1 MDALRVRR
9 TGGFLGAVTE
19 GVLDLSAD
27 DPTSARAREL
37 LEQVDPAGLQ
47 HSGPQPD
54 RYRYDVEG
62 PGLHVEVHEQDL
74 TPALAELVDLV
85 LDEG

>member
-19 GVLDLSAD
+19 GVVDLGAD
-27 DPTSARAREL
+27 DPASARAREL
-37 LEQVDPAGLQ
+37 FGQVDPAALQ

-54 RYRYDVEG
+54 RYRYAVDG
-62 PGLHVEVHEQDL
+62 PDLHVEVQEQDL

>member
-1 MDALRVRR
+1 VASLRVRR

-19 GVLDLSAD
+19 GILDLATD
-27 DPTSARAREL
+27 DPGSARARAL
-37 LEQVDPAGLQ
+37 LEQVDPAAVH
-47 HSGPQPD
+47 HSEPQPD
-54 RYRYDVEG
+54 RYRYVVDG
-62 PGLHVEVHEQDL
+62 PGLHVEVLEQDL

>member
-1 MDALRVRR
+1 MDALSVRR
-9 TGGFLGAVTE
+9 TGALLGAVTE
-19 GVLDLSAD
+19 GVVDLAAE
-27 DPTSARAREL
+27 DPTSARARAL
-37 LEQVDPAGLQ
+37 LERVDPAVVQ
-47 HSGPQPD
+47 HSEPRPD
-54 RYRYDVEG
+54 RYHYVVDG

>member
-1 MDALRVRR
+1 MDALEVRR

-19 GVLDLSAD
+19 GVLDLAAD
-27 DPTSARAREL
+27 DPTSGRAREL
-37 LEQVDPAGLQ
+37 LGQVDPAALR
-47 HSGPQPD
+47 HSDPQPD
-54 RYRYDVEG
+54 RYRYVLDG
-62 PGLHVEVHEQDL
+62 PGLHLEVHEQDL